1 MANVTIAAASVVPPT
16 GSTTMRI
23 TGTAGEAIA
32 AGETVAR
39 LDSDGFYYKAD
50 ANDSNKHIVVGIAG
64 NSAAVGG
71 QKLDIVTASPALV
84 VGTHGITVGTPLFQA
99 STAGKICPLADLA
112 SGDFPTLL
120 AWAVSSTAFQFGI
133 SSCSAVKP

>member
-16 GSTTMRI
+16 ASTTTRI
-23 TGTAGEAIA
+23 RGTAGEAVA
-32 AGETVAR
+32 AGETVSR
-39 LDSDGFYYKAD
+39 LNADGLYYKAD
-50 ANDSNKHIVVGIAG
+50 ANDTDKHIVAGIAG
-64 NSAAVGG
+64 CSAAVAG
-71 QKLDIVTASPALV
+71 QVLDVVTGSPALV
-84 VGTHGITVGTPLFQA
+84 VGTHGVTVGTPLFQS

-120 AWAVSSTAFQFGI
+120 AWAITSTAFQFDI